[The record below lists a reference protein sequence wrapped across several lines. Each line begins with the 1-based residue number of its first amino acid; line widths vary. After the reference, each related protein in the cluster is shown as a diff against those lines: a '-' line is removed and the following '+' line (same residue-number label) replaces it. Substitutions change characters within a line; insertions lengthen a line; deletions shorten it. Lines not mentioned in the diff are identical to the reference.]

1 MDGALPAAFPAFEPV
16 HGGDIPIIAGFECG
30 RLHWSG
36 HDLLHSTGH
45 LPDAGMAHHY
55 ATAIGQGA
63 AGARDGLSWRHD
75 VVARVQAVPDLD
87 LALAGIPDD
96 GTQVQSSAASADAV
110 PERVVVEPVA
120 ESRPTPSGWL
130 GSSIGGLLGRAA
142 AGGDESRPD
151 DRHSG

>member
-1 MDGALPAAFPAFEPV
+1 MPRSAKPRACFVPSAARVMDGALPAAFPAFEPV

-45 LPDAGMAHHY
+45 LTDAGMAHHY

-75 VVARVQAVPDLD
+75 VVARVQAVPDGFPVIWDFCHFD
-87 LALAGIPDD
+87 LPPRP
-96 GTQVQSSAASADAV
+96 AAQLTHAPAT
-110 PERVVVEPVA
+110 EP
-120 ESRPTPSGWL
+120 R
-130 GSSIGGLLGRAA
+130 
-142 AGGDESRPD
+142 
-151 DRHSG
+151 